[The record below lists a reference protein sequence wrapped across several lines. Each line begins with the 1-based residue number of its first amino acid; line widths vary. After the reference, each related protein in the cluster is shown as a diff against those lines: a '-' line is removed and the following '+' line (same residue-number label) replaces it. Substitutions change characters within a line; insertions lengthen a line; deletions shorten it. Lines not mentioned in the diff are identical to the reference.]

1 MAVAENYQKYISQ
14 DLENKVREEKR
25 RKAEEQGLQI
35 DEADLLE
42 ELDADLVASYVEQLG
57 QQMELILNILP

>member
-1 MAVAENYQKYISQ
+1 MAVTENYQKYISQ

-57 QQMELILNILP
+57 Q